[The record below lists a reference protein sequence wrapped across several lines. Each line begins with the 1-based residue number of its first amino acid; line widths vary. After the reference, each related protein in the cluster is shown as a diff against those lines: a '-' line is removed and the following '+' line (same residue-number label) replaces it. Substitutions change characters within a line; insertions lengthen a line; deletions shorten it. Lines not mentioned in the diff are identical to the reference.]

1 MKPAPFDYFAPQTLD
16 EALHHLAQ
24 HGDEAKLLAGGQ
36 SLVPAM
42 NFRLAQPAVL
52 IDLNGIS
59 ELNFIRAAKNE
70 GGDSGDS
77 GLYIG
82 AMTRQSAV
90 ERSDLVAARLP
101 LLRDTM
107 PYIAHRQIR
116 NRGTFGGSLAHADP
130 AAELPA
136 VAVALGTKM
145 RVQNARGVRWIDAAD
160 FYVSLFAT
168 ALEPDEV
175 LTEVRLPAL
184 PARSGWSIQ
193 ELSRRHGD
201 YALAGVAVVVTL
213 DEAGRCADAR
223 IVFLSVGEGPVQAT
237 RAVQM
242 LHGETPSDA
251 LFAETAQVAAAQDI
265 DPLADIHAS
274 AAYRRHL
281 AGVLT
286 ERALVE
292 AFGRAQ
298 NNAF

>member
-16 EALHHLAQ
+16 EALQHLAQ

-42 NFRLAQPAVL
+42 NFRLAQPGVL

-77 GLYIG
+77 GLHIG

-90 ERSDLVAARLP
+90 ERSDLVAERQP
-101 LLRDTM
+101 LVRDAM

-116 NRGTFGGSLAHADP
+116 NRGTVGGSLAHADP

-136 VAVALGTKM
+136 VAVALGARM
-145 RVQNARGVRWIDAAD
+145 RAQSQRGARWIDAVD

-168 ALEPDEV
+168 ALEPDEI

-184 PARSGWSIQ
+184 PAHSGWSIQ
-193 ELSRRHGD
+193 ELARRHGD
-201 YALAGVAVVVTL
+201 YAIVGVAVVVTL

-223 IVFLSVGEGPVQAT
+223 IVFLSVGEGPVQA
-237 RAVQM
+237 RQAVQV
-242 LHGETPSDA
+242 LRGETPSDA
-251 LFAETAQVAAAQDI
+251 LFAEAAQVAAARDI
-265 DPLADIHAS
+265 DPLADIHAT

-281 AGVLT
+281 AQVLT
-286 ERALVE
+286 RRALVE

-298 NNAF
+298 NKA

>member
-16 EALHHLAQ
+16 EALHHLSQ
-24 HGDEAKLLAGGQ
+24 HGYDAKLLAGGQ

-42 NFRLAQPAVL
+42 NFRLAQPGVL
-52 IDLNGIS
+52 IDLNGIAD
-59 ELNFIRAAKNE
+59 LAFIRPAAN
-70 GGDSGDS
+70 GAGNHGM
-77 GLYIG
+77 GLHIG

-90 ERSDLVAARLP
+90 ERSDLVAEQVP
-101 LLRDTM
+101 LGRDTM
-107 PYIAHRQIR
+107 PYIAHRQSR

-130 AAELPA
+130 AAEWPA
-136 VAVALGTKM
+136 VAVALGGKM
-145 RVQNARGVRWIDAAD
+145 RAQSQRGARWIDAVA

-168 ALEPDEV
+168 ALEPDEI

-213 DEAGRCADAR
+213 KETGRCADAR
-223 IVFLSVGEGPVQAT
+223 IVFLSVGEGPVMAT
-237 RAVQM
+237 QGVQT
-242 LHGETPSDA
+242 LLGETPSPE
-251 LFAETAQVAAAQDI
+251 LFAEAAQVAAAQDI
-265 DPLADIHAS
+265 DPLADIHAT

-281 AGVLT
+281 AQVLT
-286 ERALVE
+286 ERALIE

-298 NNAF
+298 SNAF